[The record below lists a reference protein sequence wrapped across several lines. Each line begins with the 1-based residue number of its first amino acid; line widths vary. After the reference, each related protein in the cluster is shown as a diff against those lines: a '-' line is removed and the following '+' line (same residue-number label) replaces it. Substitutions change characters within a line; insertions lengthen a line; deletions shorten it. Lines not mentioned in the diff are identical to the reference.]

1 MLSDALLY
9 SVLATGIV
17 SGIILNRSIPMGNK
31 FRKGLDYAILVS
43 TMNLIFFMACFAS
56 TQLWEISSK
65 EGALSFTY
73 SIILYATLPAVLG
86 ILIARPLVYN
96 GTKRKLYVNAHTKKV
111 IRKGTIKEQTREIIM
126 PIVIFISGLLLGNLV
141 KPIHFKVEEI
151 AISWLYVLIGIVGIS
166 VGISSKRIIGSAKR
180 SIKNG
185 LILAFSVIVGDLVA
199 GILISEIL
207 KQNYTYSLV
216 ISLGS
221 GWYSLVGPFLSLYSP
236 YYGTI
241 AFISNL
247 LRESLTFMLFPL
259 VFTIFD
265 SPSIA
270 FGGATTMDT
279 TLGIIIKYSDVER
292 GTEALAQGLI
302 ITLLLPVILP
312 IIISF

>member
-9 SVLATGIV
+9 IILATGIA
-17 SGIILNRSIPMGNK
+17 SGVILNRNISIGNRFTK
-31 FRKGLDYAILVS
+31 SLDYAILIS
-43 TMNLIFFMACFAS
+43 IINLIFFMACLAS
-56 TQLWEISSK
+56 AQLWRISSK
-65 EGALSFTY
+65 KEAISFTY
-73 SIILYATLPAVLG
+73 STILYATLPALLG

-96 GTKRKLYVNAHTKKV
+96 STKREIYVNTHTKKV
-111 IRKGTIKEQTREIIM
+111 IRKGAIKEQTREIIV
-126 PIVIFISGLLLGNLV
+126 PIIVFISGLLLGNLV
-141 KPIHFKVEEI
+141 KLIRFKVEEI
-151 AISWLYVLIGIVGIS
+151 AILWLYVLIGIVGVS
-166 VGISSKRIIGSAKR
+166 VGISSKRIIDSAKKG
-180 SIKNG
+180 IKNG
-185 LILAFSVIVGDLVA
+185 LILAFSVIAGDLIA
-199 GILISEIL
+199 GILLSEIL

-221 GWYSLVGPFLSLYSP
+221 GWYSLVGPLLSLYSP

-259 VFTIFD
+259 IFNIFD
-265 SPSIA
+265 IPSIA

-279 TLGIIIKYSDVER
+279 TLGIIIKYSGVES
-292 GTEALAQGLI
+292 GTEALTQGLI